1 VERRSARNAEER
13 SSDHTSMSRVA
24 RSKYAAP
31 VLRCQSLAGG
41 SLLGRLRF
49 IAGALGIVAGFFVYE
64 YGFFL
69 TLDLSPSLSGWT
81 MTLVPWIASR
91 AIAGATLQLA
101 GGVLAIAG
109 LLSCVAWVGS
119 QSRGKLLPS
128 QLPRTPQ
135 PDTQAA
141 ISVRR
146 CRFCQSV
153 IESDAAFCPQCQ
165 RAQV

>member
-1 VERRSARNAEER
+1 MERRFARNAEEH
-13 SSDHTSMSRVA
+13 SSNHSSSSGVA
-24 RSKYAAP
+24 RSKYATP
-31 VLRCQSLAGG
+31 LLRCQSLAGG
-41 SLLGRLRF
+41 SFLGRLTF
-49 IAGALGIVAGFFVYE
+49 IAGALGIIAGFFVYE

-69 TLDLSPSLSGWT
+69 TLDLSPSLSAWT
-81 MTLVPWIASR
+81 MTLVPWLGSR
-91 AIAGATLQLA
+91 TIMGAALQLA

-128 QLPRTPQ
+128 QLPRTSE
-135 PDTQAA
+135 PDAQAA

-146 CRFCQSV
+146 CKFCQAV
-153 IESDAAFCPQCQ
+153 MESDAAFCPQCQ

>member
-1 VERRSARNAEER
+1 MERRSARNAEER
-13 SSDHTSMSRVA
+13 SSEHTSMSGVA
-24 RSKYAAP
+24 RSKYATP
-31 VLRCQSLAGG
+31 LLRCQSLAGG
-41 SLLGRLRF
+41 PFLGRLTF
-49 IAGALGIVAGFFVYE
+49 IAGALGIIAGFFVYE

-81 MTLVPWIASR
+81 MAVVPWLASR
-91 AIAGATLQLA
+91 AVAGAALQLA